1 MARHCTHARNAS
13 DDLLLFASAHIS
25 SPDSK
30 PRCSQCSLQ
39 APPFLIMFSLRPSD
53 QRLPP
58 GIIFRLHRI
67 TSALSPIMFAEK
79 CILFHHNKSYFII
92 TTRRD
97 LTSPTRYL
105 PGCPD
110 DARLRD
116 RPPSQPRTA
125 RSPVHDCTST
135 HKPRRPLENPATC
148 TVDYCLTLRRFIL
161 HSFTNLLPTLCLC
174 CNFLNPVAAQGKLHV
189 QQSPGAM
196 PRGHPGFTQR
206 R

>member
-1 MARHCTHARNAS
+1 MACHATHARNAS
-13 DDLLLFASAHIS
+13 DDFLLSASAHIS

-30 PRCSQCSLQ
+30 PRRSQCSLQ
-39 APPFLIMFSLRPSD
+39 PPRRHFFIMFPMRPSG
-53 QRLPP
+53 QRLPS
-58 GIIFRLHRI
+58 GIISRLHRI

-125 RSPVHDCTST
+125 RSPVHATS
-135 HKPRRPLENPATC
+135 HCQIPCP
-148 TVDYCLTLRRFIL
+148 
-161 HSFTNLLPTLCLC
+161 
-174 CNFLNPVAAQGKLHV
+174 
-189 QQSPGAM
+189 
-196 PRGHPGFTQR
+196 
-206 R
+206 